1 MGLLA
6 KLKSMFNKNIDC
18 SKDLDGVF
26 FHVLPMSKPI
36 PIGCNIIVK
45 EGYQAIFVCKNKVT
59 DILQEGKHKL
69 DNNTIP
75 YTFRRLKLYKI
86 DKHGNMPKKFKC
98 DIYFIE
104 KGKIQNFG
112 FSSAQPYI
120 EKSERFGKVFAYC
133 EGICDFTIE
142 NAQKL
147 LEYLLL
153 EHAYV
158 KDKKAILDI
167 SSIIGNGVNEILEE
181 SPMTFEKILTD
192 NEDVYMYINTNIE
205 KKLGFCGLKCE
216 KVRLNSMEVSSKVQ
230 KKIDEYLKM
239 HNEYKR
245 QFSSSNEFQL
255 KEVYRTLEVQENDE
269 ISMSLAHDE
278 EVPSYLNRED
288 LVKHPKKQ
296 CLYCGNY
303 INQRAKFC
311 EFCGFE
317 QDLNKN

>member
-18 SKDLDGVF
+18 SKDLEGVF
-26 FHVLPMSKPI
+26 FHVIPMSKSI

-45 EGYQAIFVCKNKVT
+45 DGYRAIFVCKNKVT
-59 DILQEGKHKL
+59 DILQSGKHKL

-98 DIYFIE
+98 DIYFIQNE
-104 KGKIQNFG
+104 KVRDFV
-112 FSSAQPYI
+112 FTSSQPYY
-120 EKSERFGKVFAYC
+120 EKSERFGKLFAQC
-133 EGICDFTIE
+133 EGVCDFTIQ
-142 NAQKL
+142 NPQKL

-158 KDKKAILDI
+158 KDKRAIIDI

-181 SPMTFEKILTD
+181 SPMGFEKILTD
-192 NEDVYMYINTNIE
+192 TQDVYMYINTNIE
-205 KKLGFCGLKCE
+205 KKLQFCGLKCE
-216 KVRLNSMEVSSKVQ
+216 KVQLNSMEVSSKVQ
-230 KKIDEYLKM
+230 EKIDEYLKIQ
-239 HNEYKR
+239 NEYKK
-245 QFSSSNEFQL
+245 QFQDVAQL
-255 KEVYRTLEVQENDE
+255 QFKEVYNSFDMKENANLQPALSQEDE
-269 ISMSLAHDE
+269 I
-278 EVPSYLNRED
+278 PSYLNRDE
-288 LVKHPKKQ
+288 VTRNPKKQ

-311 EFCGFE
+311 EFCGFN
-317 QDLNKN
+317 QDMDGK